1 MQTLKGR
8 VMTLAAQVADIGY
21 AAVSAAW
28 PRSAVSLEVERL
40 AEHGY
45 VVGAMYDMD
54 FSLSFEEHGADATLA
69 ALRNAGFAVTERT
82 PSTLCYVTARRR
94 MPLRAFEL
102 QRATSTLQR
111 IVAPYYGYA
120 ASVGPVGRVYVPAH
134 VAERDAAREARD
146 SVSRRLPSNAA

>member
-1 MQTLKGR
+1 MQTLKER
-8 VMTLAAQVADIGY
+8 AMTLAAQVADIGY
-21 AAVSAAW
+21 AAVAAIW

-40 AEHGY
+40 VEHGY

-54 FSLSFEEHGADATLA
+54 FSLSFEEDGAEVTLS
-69 ALRNAGFAVTERT
+69 ALRNAGFSVSERT

-94 MPLRAFEL
+94 MPLRAFDL
-102 QRATSTLQR
+102 QRATSVLQR

-120 ASVGPVGRVYVPAH
+120 AAVGPVGRVYVPAR

-146 SVSRRLPSNAA
+146 AVSRRLPSSAA